1 MRWLVGIDLHA
12 RSQGAVNAAAW
23 LRANLRADPSQAPP
37 EFIGVHVVDE
47 RFRESA
53 KVMSALRRAGEEAL
67 ARAAALGGDAELFRS
82 LEVIMAPSP
91 EDGLQQAAAEFEAD
105 AMILGRIAPRG
116 GHELVRL
123 GSVARR
129 MLRRLPVPILIVPPD
144 LERTAIAAGPV
155 LLATDLAP
163 DAAVAA
169 SVALRVARGLGR
181 PIAASHVDSL
191 PDTTQSLLDEIWV
204 QPPVTSRRSRAD
216 VEQWCAAQGI
226 TPAQALLSHG
236 AVVDDLLEHAR
247 RADACMIVCGSRRL
261 AILDRVFTSSV
272 GTDLSRVTDRP
283 VLLVPGAKPS
293 EVARAPAA

>member
-12 RSQGAVNAAAW
+12 RSHGAVSTAAW
-23 LRANLRADPSQAPP
+23 LRAHLRVDPSQAPP
-37 EFIGVHVVDE
+37 EFVGVHVVDE

-53 KVMSALRRAGEEAL
+53 KVMGALRRAGEEAL

-82 LEVIMAPSP
+82 LEVVMAPSA
-91 EDGLQQAAAEFEAD
+91 EDGLQQAAAEFGAD

-144 LERTAIAAGPV
+144 LERAAIAAGPV

-169 SVALRVARGLGR
+169 GVAFRLARELGR
-181 PIAASHVDSL
+181 PIVASHVDSL
-191 PDTTQSLLDEIWV
+191 PDTNQSLLDEIWV
-204 QPPVTSRRSRAD
+204 QPPVTLRRTRAD

-226 TPAQALLSHG
+226 VPAQTLLSHG

-247 RADACMIVCGSRRL
+247 RVDACMIVCGSRRL
-261 AILDRVFTSSV
+261 AMLDRVFTSSV

-283 VLLVPGAKPS
+283 VLLVPGGSP
-293 EVARAPAA
+293 VGPAATP